1 MGCLELRHSTT
12 TGLSSAEA
20 ASRLA
25 ADGPNEVVS
34 VDHVGPLR
42 LLWGQLASPLVLIL
56 LFAAVVSAVAR
67 EWTDATVVTVIVLA
81 SSLVGFWREYA
92 ATKVVDSLRARIA
105 ARVRVLRD
113 GKEVQLPVREVVV
126 GDVLVLSAGNLVA
139 ADARVLEAKDFFVSE
154 AALTGE
160 TYPVEKKPQRVADG
174 LPLSQRTDSVFLGTH
189 VRSGTALAVVECT
202 GTRTEFGRIADRL
215 RARAPETEFDRGLR
229 GFGALL
235 TRVMIGMTLVVL
247 TLNLVMHKPPLESAL
262 FAIALAVG
270 LAPELLPAILAIN
283 LARSAALMATQGV
296 LVRRLNAIEN
306 FGAMSVL
313 CTDKTGT
320 LTEGVLTVEGSV
332 DASGRDAPR
341 VLELAYF
348 NAALQSGIA
357 NPLDDALLSVGR
369 GKGFTAPKKVDEVP
383 YDFNRR
389 RLSVVVE
396 LNAEKLLRIT
406 KGAVPQ
412 ILSVCAGIDEALR
425 SQIDALVEKWSAAG
439 QRVLAVASREVAAKA
454 EAWCREDEAAL
465 KLEGFLL
472 FVDPPRAGVKDV
484 IGSLQKLGVSL
495 KMITGDNVHVARHV
509 AERVGLS
516 PNAVLTGPELALMP
530 ESALAVRAETID
542 VFAEVD
548 PQQKERIVRA
558 IAKCSVVGYLGDGI
572 NDAPALHAA
581 DVGISVESAVDVAR
595 EAADF
600 VLLQPR
606 LDMLREG
613 ILAGRRTFANT
624 LKYVYM
630 TSSANLGNM
639 VSMAFASLVLPF
651 FPLTAGQI
659 LLNNFLS
666 DIPAFGLANDTVD
679 DEWLA
684 SAHRWDL
691 KSIRRFMFRFG
702 ALSSLFDFLTFG
714 VLLLVFEASPEQFQ
728 TGWFVE
734 SLLTEL
740 AVALVLRTRRSAL
753 RSRPGTLLL
762 WSSVVIALVALCI
775 PYLPFLGAL
784 GFVPLPPTMAA
795 AVVGIT
801 LAFCAAT
808 EWLKL
813 KLSPMG
819 EPVVTARA

>member
-1 MGCLELRHSTT
+1 LRHSST

-20 ASRLA
+20 AARLA
-25 ADGPNEVVS
+25 ADGANEVVS

-42 LLWGQLASPLVLIL
+42 LLWSQLASPLVLIL
-56 LFAAVVSAVAR
+56 LFAAVVSALAR

-81 SSLVGFWREYA
+81 SSLIGFWREYA

-105 ARVRVLRD
+105 AKVRVLRD
-113 GKEVQLPVREVVV
+113 GKETQLPVREVVV
-126 GDVLVLSAGNLVA
+126 GDVLVLAAGNLIA

-160 TYPVEKKPQRVADG
+160 TYPVEKKPDRVADG
-174 LPLSQRTDSVFLGTH
+174 VPLSQRTDSVFLGTH
-189 VRSGTALAVVECT
+189 VRSGTALAVVERT
-202 GTRTEFGRIADRL
+202 GTRTEFGKIADRL
-215 RARAPETEFDRGLR
+215 RARAPQTEFDRGLSH
-229 GFGALL
+229 FGGLL

-283 LARSAALMATQGV
+283 LARSAALMAQQGV

-320 LTEGVLTVEGSV
+320 LTEGVLTVEGTV
-332 DASGRDAPR
+332 DADGNDAPR
-341 VLELAYF
+341 VLELAFF

-357 NPLDDALLSVGR
+357 NPLDDALLTVGR
-369 GKGFTAPKKVDEVP
+369 AKGLEPPEKLDEVP
-383 YDFNRR
+383 YDFVRR
-389 RLSVVVE
+389 RLSVVTRVPE
-396 LNAEKLLRIT
+396 GGLRLIT

-412 ILSVCAGIDEALR
+412 VLSICASIDDAAR
-425 SQIDALVEKWSAAG
+425 ARIDGLVEKWSAAG
-439 QRVLAVASREVAAKA
+439 QRVLAVASKEVQPKT
-454 EAWCREDEAAL
+454 EAWCREDEVEL

-472 FVDPPRAGVKDV
+472 FVDPPRKGVKDV
-484 IGSLQKLGVSL
+484 IASLQQLGVSL
-495 KMITGDNVHVARHV
+495 KMITGDNVHVARHL

-516 PNAVLTGPELALMP
+516 PDAVLTGPELALMP
-530 ESALAVRAETID
+530 ESALAVRAEKID

-613 ILAGRRTFANT
+613 IIAGRRTFANT
-624 LKYVYM
+624 LKYVYT

-639 VSMAFASLVLPF
+639 VSMAVASLVLPF

-666 DIPAFGLANDTVD
+666 DIPAFGLANDSVD
-679 DEWLA
+679 EEWLA
-684 SAHRWDL
+684 KAHRWDIT
-691 KSIRRFMFRFG
+691 KIRRFMFRFG

-714 VLLLVFEASPEQFQ
+714 VLLLGFRASPAQFQ

-740 AVALVLRTRRSAL
+740 SVALVVRTQRPAL
-753 RSRPGTLLL
+753 RSRPGAFLL
-762 WSSVVIALVALCI
+762 WSSVAVAVVAFAV

-784 GFVPLPPTMAA
+784 GFVPLPPLMAL
-795 AVVGIT
+795 AVGGIT
-801 LAFCAAT
+801 LAYCVAT
-808 EWLKL
+808 ELLKL
-813 KLSPMG
+813 RL
-819 EPVVTARA
+819 RD